1 MGGVVDSVFDAVG
14 DVVDS
19 VVDVVED
26 VVDGVGDVLGDIGEV
41 ALDVVTSPVGQIA
54 MYAIPGLN
62 AYAPYIN
69 ASAKLASGQD
79 LSLTDIAA
87 LGFAGYRDI
96 NTANWVDPDVA
107 LKVKTAAAIADGADP
122 AQVLLSNYG
131 SNWVNEMGITD
142 TFNEGLANIFD
153 ADTNAFIQENID
165 FDQVTRDL
173 VTGASTE
180 RMLANQFGQTVVD
193 NLAADDPNLQ
203 ALGKAGITSA
213 VAMAEGASPESALL
227 AGGKTYY
234 KQGGDL
240 PNFGDLAGELNLDIG
255 DINMPDL
262 GLGFLEDIGKDI
274 YSGIKEFGL
283 ADVNLNLGI
292 DLPSMDVD
300 WGQFKLA
307 DFGDLTLPQ
316 MQNLGVN
323 INQLSDAGNIPM
335 ALALAGTEDQQP
347 TIQIGSDD
355 GTDYGADLLKKD
367 YFKNDLLDSGT
378 PLSRKVLGTR
388 YA

>member
-14 DVVDS
+14 DAVDS

-26 VVDGVGDVLGDIGEV
+26 VVDGVGDVLGDVGDLAV
-41 ALDVVTSPVGQIA
+41 DVVSSPIGQIA
-54 MYAIPGLN
+54 MYAIPELKLV
-62 AYAPYIN
+62 APYIT

-79 LSLTDIAA
+79 LNLFDIAT
-87 LGFAGYRDI
+87 LGFQGYADI

-122 AQVLLSNYG
+122 AQVLLANYG

-142 TFNEGLANIFD
+142 TFNEGLANVFD

-240 PNFGDLAGELNLDIG
+240 PNFGDLAGELNLDLG

-300 WGQFKLA
+300 WGQFKLG

-323 INQLSDAGNIPM
+323 INQLSDAANLPL
-335 ALALAGTEDQQP
+335 AFALAGTEDQQP
-347 TIQIGSDD
+347 TIQIGGGD